1 MDCFLRVFR
10 FLCVQKSK
18 YLIQTNIDRMKR
30 NMTLKSLLL
39 VVCALS
45 GNVFGQST
53 LSNGKLVYNYPFAPS
68 EGIVN
73 RMERNI
79 GRKCA

>member
-1 MDCFLRVFR
+1 
-10 FLCVQKSK
+10 
-18 YLIQTNIDRMKR
+18 
-30 NMTLKSLLL
+30 MTLKSLLL

-73 RMERNI
+73 RMDGFRTPFKKYSNTGGA
-79 GRKCA
+79 GRKK